1 MDLDRAGC
9 RQESLN
15 HPRAVVRIADGRQ
28 GGSQDEDVM
37 AKAATVDEY
46 LATLADDRR
55 EAMTVLRAT
64 INAAA
69 PGASETIAYA
79 MPALRS
85 HGGQFLVSYDA
96 YKKHYSLFP
105 ASERV
110 VEALGEELTP
120 FLSGSGTIR
129 FPANRPIPVS
139 IVRRIVEVRYAENAA
154 HDRRRA

>member
-1 MDLDRAGC
+1 
-9 RQESLN
+9 
-15 HPRAVVRIADGRQ
+15 
-28 GGSQDEDVM
+28 M

-46 LATLADDRR
+46 FASLPDDRR
-55 EAMTVLRAT
+55 KAMTVLREA

-69 PGASETIAYA
+69 PEATESIAYA

-110 VEALGEELTP
+110 IEALGEKLTP

-129 FPANRPIPVS
+129 FPADKPIPVS

-154 HDRRRA
+154 HARR

>member
-1 MDLDRAGC
+1 MTK
-9 RQESLN
+9 
-15 HPRAVVRIADGRQ
+15 P
-28 GGSQDEDVM
+28 
-37 AKAATVDEY
+37 ATVDEFFAS
-46 LATLADDRR
+46 LPDDRH
-55 EAMTVLRAT
+55 EAMTVLRDT

-69 PGASETIAYA
+69 PEATETIAYA

-110 VEALGEELTP
+110 IEALGDELTP

-129 FPANRPIPVS
+129 FPADKPIPVS
-139 IVRRIVEVRYAENAA
+139 IVRRIVEVRYEENAA
-154 HDRRRA
+154 HARRKPPRGSAG